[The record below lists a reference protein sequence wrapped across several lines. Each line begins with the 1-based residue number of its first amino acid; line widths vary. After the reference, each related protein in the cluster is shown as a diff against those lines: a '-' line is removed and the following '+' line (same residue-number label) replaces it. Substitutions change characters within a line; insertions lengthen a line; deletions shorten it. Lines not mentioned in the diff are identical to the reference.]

1 MEIIND
7 SCRIARDTLN
17 TTSTSLRNRQG
28 NPQYEESLPS
38 AGLAY
43 EREGRWIRS
52 NTIPGVQAVRGTPPP
67 SDDGSRI
74 PEPSEP
80 LTPLYHRRKS
90 GREFQPPSSIISP
103 HPKASLSNSILTQP
117 ESPMQGLPSHRHLPS
132 PSSTS
137 MNFST
142 VSNILPPMS
151 PSALLSKSPH
161 TAHLQELQHQL
172 STKSLA
178 HQILQQEH
186 DKLLAAFS
194 RSQIRCATLEKKSQV
209 SDREINELS
218 DERKSLQ
225 DQINMY
231 EGQIQDLQSSR
242 DEACKQSALNGAQY
256 MQIMS
261 MSSKLQAQAAK
272 DHKKWKE
279 ERDAWENEKRI
290 LLSRLET
297 YEGSQDPQSSN
308 GLESQIKAMVSGP
321 TAISS
326 TPSYPS
332 TTTPPPKTTSTSS
345 YSIAPIYGTQAPPL
359 TTSYTS
365 HSPYKPPTPLGVN
378 PSLPSSLQPP
388 AYTTGITSTPKSLVQ
403 PTPTPT
409 PTPTQS
415 NLDIENLPIPLHRT
429 HQSESHSRPPSSDR
443 HYTTGS
449 DEPSKTDSQGLQSLT
464 SVPEMQAEI
473 TSLRRHIVRLQGALG
488 SVRGEGE
495 TIDVA
500 IEKLA
505 AVGKRIRD
513 LPAD

>member
-1 MEIIND
+1 M
-7 SCRIARDTLN
+7 
-17 TTSTSLRNRQG
+17 
-28 NPQYEESLPS
+28 
-38 AGLAY
+38 
-43 EREGRWIRS
+43 
-52 NTIPGVQAVRGTPPP
+52 QAVRGTPPP

-117 ESPMQGLPSHRHLPS
+117 ESPVQGPPSHRHLPS

-231 EGQIQDLQSSR
+231 EGQMQDLQSSR

-272 DHKKWKE
+272 DLKKWKE
-279 ERDAWENEKRI
+279 EREAWENEKI
-290 LLSRLET
+290 VLLGRLEK
-297 YEGSQDPQSSN
+297 YEGEQDPQSTT
-308 GLESQIKAMVSGP
+308 GLESQIRAMVSGP
-321 TAISS
+321 TAVSS

-332 TTTPPPKTTSTSS
+332 TATPAPQTTPTS
-345 YSIAPIYGTQAPPL
+345 YSAAPIYGTQAQPL
-359 TTSYTS
+359 NNPYAS
-365 HSPYKPPTPLGVN
+365 HSPYKPPTPSGSN
-378 PSLPSSLQPP
+378 PTLPSSHQTP
-388 AYTTGITSTPKSLVQ
+388 AYTIGITSTSQSLFQ
-403 PTPTPT
+403 PTPSS
-409 PTPTQS
+409 TQS
-415 NLDIENLPIPLHRT
+415 NLHIENSPISLHRT
-429 HQSESHSRPPSSDR
+429 HYGESRSRTNSSDR
-443 HYTTGS
+443 HYTTS
-449 DEPSKTDSQGLQSLT
+449 PDEPSKTDNQGLQSLT
-464 SVPEMQAEI
+464 SVPMMQAEI
-473 TSLRRHIVRLQGALG
+473 ASLRRHIVKLQRALG
-488 SVRGEGE
+488 SVRGESE
-495 TIDVA
+495 IINVA

-513 LPAD
+513 LAAD